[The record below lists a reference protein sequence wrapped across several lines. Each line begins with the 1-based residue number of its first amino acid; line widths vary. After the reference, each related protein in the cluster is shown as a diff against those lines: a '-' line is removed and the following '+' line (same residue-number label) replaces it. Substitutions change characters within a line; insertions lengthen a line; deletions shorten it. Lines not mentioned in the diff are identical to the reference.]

1 MRKVRRGGVCVDVD
15 EELCDEEDEDDA
27 RGNGEARRV
36 RAARCCAAVAWGTE
50 VEDKH
55 DESTGVS
62 AGGGLG
68 AVTPSDRTGEE
79 EGSSMSIGMTSG
91 SSWLSGAG
99 RTSGFTAWR
108 SDWSGF

>member
-15 EELCDEEDEDDA
+15 EELCDEDEDDA

-36 RAARCCAAVAWGTE
+36 RAARCCAARGTE

-62 AGGGLG
+62 AGRGLG
-68 AVTPSDRTGEE
+68 AVTLADGTGEE

-99 RTSGFTAWR
+99 CTSGCTAWR
-108 SDWSGF
+108 SD

>member
-36 RAARCCAAVAWGTE
+36 RAARCCAARGTE

-62 AGGGLG
+62 AL
-68 AVTPSDRTGEE
+68 VCLVVSVSVCTCLSVCLY
-79 EGSSMSIGMTSG
+79 MSVC
-91 SSWLSGAG
+91 LSAC
-99 RTSGFTAWR
+99 SA
-108 SDWSGF
+108 